1 MLFLKNKQKKSHKL
15 LKEVKLKQSIFMDFL
30 ECTYTTWNE
39 RTEGM
44 FIFKFGQEN
53 EELENGSQRAQFEQR
68 NFSNKVQ
75 I

>member
-1 MLFLKNKQKKSHKL
+1 
-15 LKEVKLKQSIFMDFL
+15 MDFL

-75 I
+75 IE

>member
-1 MLFLKNKQKKSHKL
+1 
-15 LKEVKLKQSIFMDFL
+15 MDFL
-30 ECTYTTWNE
+30 ECTYITWNE